1 MILKFLLPLT
11 VIAIVYFVGR
21 SHAAKSGDE
30 EAVLANSQARQ
41 QVTDRGKRFQLAA
54 YGLAIAVF
62 GLAGWYIYQDYTES
76 QIMVRI
82 RVINAETGQVVLYDA
97 PKGLVYGRHFTTA
110 DGRRVTLADVER
122 MEVQPV
128 E

>member
-1 MILKFLLPLT
+1 MIFKILLPLT
-11 VIAIVYFVGR
+11 VIAIVYFLGR
-21 SHAAKSGDE
+21 SHAGKKQIQGTTHSPEQIPEKS
-30 EAVLANSQARQ
+30 
-41 QVTDRGKRFQLAA
+41 TTMQLAA
-54 YGLAIAVF
+54 FAIAISVA
-62 GLAGWYIYQDYTES
+62 GLAGWYIYQDWSES

-82 RVINAETGQVVLYDA
+82 RVINAKTGQVALYDA
-97 PKGLVYGRHFTTA
+97 PKGLVHGRTFTTA